1 MFKKDNTIMIFSDK
15 QLEEFITNSLIINNT
30 ESYFSSSRII
40 FPYGWM
46 VLSKYMKNNE
56 KEKHG

>member
-1 MFKKDNTIMIFSDK
+1 MIFSDK
-15 QLEEFITNSLIINNT
+15 QQLEEFITNSLIINNT

-56 KEKHG
+56 KEKRG